1 MSAEN
6 NNTVPYSYE
15 MWIVEKT
22 EFKLKLY
29 IFIVDLFSKKM
40 SIDTVVVLS
49 KNCEEKLC
57 LSAKRVWNI
66 YV

>member
-15 MWIVEKT
+15 MWIVEET
-22 EFKLKLY
+22 ELKLY

-57 LSAKRVWNI
+57 LSAKGFWNI